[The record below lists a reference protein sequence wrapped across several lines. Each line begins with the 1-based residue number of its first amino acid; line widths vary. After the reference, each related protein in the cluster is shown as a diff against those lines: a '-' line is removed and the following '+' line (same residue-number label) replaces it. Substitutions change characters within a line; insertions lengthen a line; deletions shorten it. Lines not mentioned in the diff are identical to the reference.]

1 MIRPAL
7 LALVLALALVLQV
20 LTPPPVSAVSLAE
33 CQAYL
38 CMPGGFPPSECSPA
52 KAAVMRRLAALQPA
66 LPPWSSCA
74 TAFGWDR
81 ANLSHTERWHD
92 RCPRGGTY
100 SNDICSGV
108 AGNGC
113 AFSYTAQKRVTVQV
127 VVDGAT
133 AFSPNHT
140 HTQTVAHAGTPTW
153 TCPPGVDPPPL
164 PYLPP
169 HTPPAH
175 TPGGDDDDGGGG
187 DGDGGC
193 ANPPCD
199 DDDDGGCAN
208 PPCDDDGGCANPPC
222 DDDDGECVPPRP
234 LAVTPTGQVSSYEVA
249 VGCPCPSGYIFRW
262 PSWRAGWEYCAPNPG
277 RPGN

>member
-1 MIRPAL
+1 MIRAFTFSVSLALAL
-7 LALVLALALVLQV
+7 LALALPSA
-20 LTPPPVSAVSLAE
+20 SAVSLAE

-52 KAAVMRRLAALQPA
+52 KAAVMRRLAQLKPA
-66 LPPWSSCA
+66 LPSWSSCA
-74 TAFGWDR
+74 SQFGWDS

-169 HTPPAH
+169 HIPPP
-175 TPGGDDDDGGGG
+175 PGGDDD

-199 DDDDGGCAN
+199 DDDG
-208 PPCDDDGGCANPPC
+208 GGCANPPC
-222 DDDDGECVPPRP
+222 DDDDGGGCANPPCDDDDGGDGDDCSSPVAGPGARGGRP
-234 LAVTPTGQVSSYEVA
+234 GWYRVRTSC
-249 VGCPCPSGYIFRW
+249 GCPAGYPFTW
-262 PSWRAGWEYCAPNPG
+262 PVDHMPDQMYCLQNPG